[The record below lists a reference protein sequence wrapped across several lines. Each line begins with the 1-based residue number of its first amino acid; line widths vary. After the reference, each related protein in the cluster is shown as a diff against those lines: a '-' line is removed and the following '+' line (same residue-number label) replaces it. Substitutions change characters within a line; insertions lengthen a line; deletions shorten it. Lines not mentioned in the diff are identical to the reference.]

1 MLRVNSVQAFL
12 MPDLSLV
19 LHGRLGSWLV
29 SATEL
34 PGAQRN
40 LSSYRDRHAAKAA
53 LKYEQSSRLA
63 AIRAF
68 AAFTH
73 RSLWEH
79 VVLPNRRAGAR
90 VRVVMHSW
98 SPEAGDVLDALYEPA
113 ASRHEPP
120 PAIDKVSSQHTS
132 MARALALLA
141 GLRGTPDDLVMV
153 ARLDLLLYRDVPL
166 AELARTRSSSAP
178 PKVIAT
184 TEASVA
190 AAATAAVG
198 PGDAIYLPHTCVP
211 SRMRL
216 PPGQGE
222 AETRVLRRTCSGG
235 SGKERGVPTGRRM
248 LPTQLTRYDPGAVRS
263 LDLPADFTSFV
274 LDYFFIGSPAV
285 AHSFGALAATDP
297 LWWRETPQQWPPK
310 GLAEVASRIRRRF
323 RGKKFPP
330 WAHLYWTEHV
340 ANTLVP
346 AGVRLRFL
354 LVHEVDFSLAR
365 FWRFGRDCIAS
376 VRRSGASS
384 SALHGDLPDGQAGV
398 SGASAV
404 SGGDD
409 AWSTFNNVTQF
420 ARSLRGTGQ
429 HFLAA
434 SPLAEQCPPE
444 LERGSHIFCPWFS
457 KACAHQAAGTLAAA
471 EAAGRFQASAH
482 LAPRQ
487 LMGAE
492 RCATLA
498 CLDYNGT
505 ARKSGKQKR
514 TRHRAQAMV

>member
-1 MLRVNSVQAFL
+1 

-132 MARALALLA
+132 MARACASA

-178 PKVIAT
+178 PKDIAT

-198 PGDAIYLPHTCVP
+198 PGDAIYLPHSCVP

-235 SGKERGVPTGRRM
+235 SGKERYHRPAHAARATDALR
-248 LPTQLTRYDPGAVRS
+248 PGAVRS
-263 LDLPADFTSFV
+263 LNLRPTSLPSSSTTSSSV
-274 LDYFFIGSPAV
+274 ARRLHTPLALWLPRILCGGARRPNSGHRRASPRSPA
-285 AHSFGALAATDP
+285 A
-297 LWWRETPQQWPPK
+297 
-310 GLAEVASRIRRRF
+310 
-323 RGKKFPP
+323 
-330 WAHLYWTEHV
+330 
-340 ANTLVP
+340 
-346 AGVRLRFL
+346 
-354 LVHEVDFSLAR
+354 
-365 FWRFGRDCIAS
+365 
-376 VRRSGASS
+376 
-384 SALHGDLPDGQAGV
+384 
-398 SGASAV
+398 
-404 SGGDD
+404 SGGDS
-409 AWSTFNNVTQF
+409 A
-420 ARSLRGTGQ
+420 ARSSPRGPTCTGPSTLRTRWSPQAFGCASCWCTRWTSRSRASGGSDATALLL
-429 HFLAA
+429 FAGPGRAA
-434 SPLAEQCPPE
+434 PP
-444 LERGSHIFCPWFS
+444 SMAIFP
-457 KACAHQAAGTLAAA
+457 T
-471 EAAGRFQASAH
+471 
-482 LAPRQ
+482 
-487 LMGAE
+487 
-492 RCATLA
+492 
-498 CLDYNGT
+498 
-505 ARKSGKQKR
+505 GKQAFR
-514 TRHRAQAMV
+514 VLVR